1 MKKKIVS
8 LCAVLLLLFVTA
20 APVFAS
26 EEVAAPATATEST
39 SESAPE
45 SATEAG
51 YHHVL
56 DSGNV
61 LSEENRR
68 EIEDAAAEVYTRNG
82 VELFAYVT
90 GKKLSKPDDT
100 GKSIYGSNART
111 DAAVVMMIDSK
122 NYYIR
127 AYGRAANLFTSA
139 ELKTILK
146 EAKKKDGKAARLLA
160 FVSLTGN
167 ALEKKGVLPI
177 PEGRLQPR
185 LVDDA
190 NLLSRAEQHTLLATL
205 DEISEKWQLDVVVV
219 TNHSLEGKTVEAFAD
234 DFYDY
239 NGYGFGEER
248 DGILLL
254 VSMDTR
260 EWAMS
265 TCGRAINIFT
275 DSRQSHM
282 SDTFVSYLS
291 DGDYH
296 GGFVRFAN
304 MCDNYM
310 DYDANQ
316 SNVEPTTRTRSPFG
330 WFGAIFWS
338 SAAGL
343 LVGLIVALSLRS
355 QLTSVKPQTMAAAYV
370 KPGSLRITDRTDLFL
385 YHNITR
391 VPIPRDSDSSSGSRH
406 SGGSSHSS
414 THTSSSGT
422 THGGSHGH
430 F

>member
-1 MKKKIVS
+1 LKKKIAS

-20 APVFAS
+20 VPAYAS
-26 EEVAAPATATEST
+26 EEVDEPATATEST
-39 SESAPE
+39 TGSV
-45 SATEAG
+45 TEAG

-61 LSEENRR
+61 LSEENSRK
-68 EIEDAAAEVYTRNG
+68 IEEAAAEVYARNG

-90 GKKLSKPDDT
+90 GGKLSKPDDT
-100 GKSIYGSNART
+100 GKSIYSSDART
-111 DAAVVMMIDSK
+111 DAAVIMMADSK
-122 NYYIR
+122 NSYIR
-127 AYGRAANLFTSA
+127 AYGRAANIFSST
-139 ELKTILK
+139 ELKNILK
-146 EAKKKDGKAARLLA
+146 QAKKKNGKAERLLE
-160 FVSLTGN
+160 FVSLTGSS
-167 ALEKKGVLPI
+167 LEEKGVLPI

-185 LVDDA
+185 LVDEA
-190 NLLSRAEQHTLLATL
+190 NLLSHAQQHTLLTKL

-239 NGYGFGEER
+239 NGYGFGQEK

-260 EWAMS
+260 EWAIS

-275 DSRQSHM
+275 DSRQANM
-282 SDTFVSYLS
+282 SDTFVSYLG
-291 DGDYH
+291 DGDYN
-296 GGFVRFAN
+296 GAFVRFAN
-304 MCDNYM
+304 MCNNYM

-316 SNVEPTTRTRSPFG
+316 SNVDQTTTRTRSPFG

-338 SAAGL
+338 SAVGMV
-343 LVGLIVALSLRS
+343 VGLIVALSLRS
-355 QLTSVKPQTMAAAYV
+355 QLTSVKPQTMATAYT
-370 KPGSLRITDRTDLFL
+370 KPGSLKITDRTDLFL

-391 VPIPRDSDSSSGSRH
+391 VPIPRDSDSGSGSRSHH
-406 SGGSSHSS
+406 SSSHSS
-414 THTSSSGT
+414 THTSSSGRS
-422 THGGSHGH
+422 HGGSHGH